1 MTFAWTLP
9 LAADPIGTAP
19 GTATI
24 VVGLL
29 LLACIGLF
37 FALRHSLAQVP
48 ESFDDLE
55 STGEAT
61 EDPPHAE
68 TPGSVRGS
76 ALPAD
81 ADPDRAG

>member
-1 MTFAWTLP
+1 MTFALTLP

-29 LLACIGLF
+29 LLASIGLF

-48 ESFDDLE
+48 ESFDDPE
-55 STGEAT
+55 PTGDRGAA
-61 EDPPHAE
+61 PVQAE
-68 TPGSVRGS
+68 TSGS
-76 ALPAD
+76 ALPVD
-81 ADPDRAG
+81 AGPDPTG